1 MARKGINSTHS
12 VYYGRG
18 RKKGR
23 RLLILL
29 LVLLITAGV
38 LAGGYFYLQEHIV
51 YTADGFYFDFPFLSG
66 KEPTTPG
73 DVPLVVDDGSE
84 KEEEGNKDPEDK
96 DEEETPPES
105 APTVTAM
112 EGDLSRIGDANYRSQ
127 LMNQAWNAGCGALVF
142 TVKEEGGRVGI
153 PTDSAIAQQ
162 AGSAQPYDGVAEG
175 LTELKEAGFSLT
187 ARLSACRDNIVPRAL
202 RDNALRTQSGAVWM
216 DYDNITW
223 LAPSG
228 PQTGEYIGQLLTS
241 CQSLGF
247 DGVILSDLGY
257 PPRGKT
263 DLIVTDKGADKQA
276 LTIQLLQQLQQ
287 AAGEMTVTVELG
299 DTAAQ
304 SLTDA
309 MTGQNPMQL
318 REYCDALLVNAQSE
332 TDAFVQN
339 LITQVEDGS
348 SCRIALALPEG
359 SAVPQGRSCYLG

>member
-12 VYYGRG
+12 VYHGRG

-29 LVLLITAGV
+29 LVLLITAAV
-38 LAGGYFYLQEHIV
+38 LAGGYLYLQEHIV

-66 KEPTTPG
+66 KEPTTSE

-84 KEEEGNKDPEDK
+84 KEEEETKEPADT

-105 APTVTAM
+105 VPAVTAM

-127 LMNQAWNAGCGALVF
+127 LIAQAQNAGCGALVF

-175 LTELKEAGFSLT
+175 LAALKEAGFSLT
-187 ARLSACRDNIVPRAL
+187 ARLSVCRDNIVPRAL

-263 DLIVTDKGADKQA
+263 DLIVTDRDADKQA
-276 LTIQLLQQLQQ
+276 LTTQLLQQLQQ
-287 AAGEMTVTVELG
+287 AAGEMTLTVELS

-304 SLTDA
+304 SLTDT
-309 MTGQNPMQL
+309 MTGQNPLEL
-318 REYCDALLVNAQSE
+318 REYCDALLVNAGSE

-339 LITQVEDGS
+339 LIAQVENGS
-348 SCRIALALPEG
+348 NCRIALALPEG
-359 SAVPQGRSCYLG
+359 SALPQGRSCYLG

>member
-66 KEPTTPG
+66 KEPTTPE

-84 KEEEGNKDPEDK
+84 KEEDDPKEPEDK

-105 APTVTAM
+105 APAVTAM
-112 EGDLSRIGDANYRSQ
+112 EGDLSLIGDASYRTQ
-127 LMNQAWNAGCGALVF
+127 LITQAQNAGCNALVF
-142 TVKEEGGRVGI
+142 TVKDEEGRVGI

-175 LTELKEAGFSLT
+175 LAELKEAGFSLT
-187 ARLSACRDNIVPRAL
+187 ARLSVCRDNIVPRAL

-216 DYDNITW
+216 DYNNITW
-223 LAPSG
+223 LAPSAS
-228 PQTGEYIGQLLTS
+228 QTGEYMGQLLTS

-247 DGVILSDLGY
+247 DGVILSNLGY

-263 DLIVTDKGADKQA
+263 NLIVTDKDADKEA
-276 LTIQLLQQLQQ
+276 LTTQLLQQIQQ
-287 AAGEMTVTVELG
+287 TAGEMTVTVELS

-318 REYCDALLVNAQSE
+318 REYCDALLVNAESE
-332 TDAFVQN
+332 TDSFVQD
-339 LITQVEDGS
+339 LITQVENGS

-359 SAVPQGRSCYLG
+359 STLPQDRSCYLG

>member
-66 KEPTTPG
+66 KEPTTPE

-127 LMNQAWNAGCGALVF
+127 LMNQAWKRRLRRSGVHC
-142 TVKEEGGRVGI
+142 EGGRRPGGNSHRFGHR
-153 PTDSAIAQQ
+153 P
-162 AGSAQPYDGVAEG
+162 AGRFGP
-175 LTELKEAGFSLT
+175 
-187 ARLSACRDNIVPRAL
+187 AL
-202 RDNALRTQSGAVWM
+202 
-216 DYDNITW
+216 
-223 LAPSG
+223 
-228 PQTGEYIGQLLTS
+228 
-241 CQSLGF
+241 
-247 DGVILSDLGY
+247 
-257 PPRGKT
+257 
-263 DLIVTDKGADKQA
+263 
-276 LTIQLLQQLQQ
+276 
-287 AAGEMTVTVELG
+287 
-299 DTAAQ
+299 
-304 SLTDA
+304 
-309 MTGQNPMQL
+309 
-318 REYCDALLVNAQSE
+318 
-332 TDAFVQN
+332 
-339 LITQVEDGS
+339 
-348 SCRIALALPEG
+348 
-359 SAVPQGRSCYLG
+359 